1 MNGIVILDKNTGIFS
16 RKAGNKVAKL
26 FGEKKFGHIGTLDP
40 MASGVLLI
48 AIGNATKMIPFIEEV
63 CPNTKEYLFGLR
75 FGIETDTLDIT
86 GKIVKKA
93 GNNPTDE
100 DIKSACDKLKN
111 STEQIPPTF
120 SAIHVGG
127 VRAYELAR
135 MGREIEMKPRPIQ
148 IFELEYT
155 GNTDDEYNFR
165 VRCSRGTYVRALVRD
180 IANLCGTIATTTYIR
195 RTESNGFNIKNATK
209 LDFLENI
216 VNNGGAV
223 EEYLMASDCALGD
236 IPVINLSK
244 EDTKFYKN
252 GGFIKTDVKDGLWR
266 VYCDK
271 EFIGIG
277 RTKNGLLCPKRT
289 L

>member
-26 FGEKKFGHIGTLDP
+26 FSEKKFGHIGTLDP

-135 MGREIEMKPRPIQ
+135 MGREIEMKPRPVQ
-148 IFELEYT
+148 IFKLEYT

-216 VNNGGAV
+216 VNNGGTIK
-223 EEYLMASDCALGD
+223 EYLMASDCALGD

-244 EDTKFYKN
+244 EDTKLYKN
-252 GGFIKTDVKDGLWR
+252 GGFIKTDAKDGLWR

>member
-16 RKAGNKVAKL
+16 RKAGNQVARM

-48 AIGNATKMIPFIEEV
+48 AIGNATKMIPFIEEI

-93 GNNPTDE
+93 GKIPTE
-100 DIKSACDKLKN
+100 NDIKSACEKLKN
-111 STEQIPPTF
+111 TNEQIPPIF
-120 SAIHVGG
+120 SAIHIDGI
-127 VRAYELAR
+127 RAYELAR
-135 MGREIEMKPRPIQ
+135 TGREIEMKPRPIQ

-155 GNTDDEYNFR
+155 GKTNDEYNFR

-180 IANLCGTIATTTYIR
+180 IANLCGTVATTTYIR

-216 VNNGGAV
+216 VNNGGTIK
-223 EEYLMASDCALGD
+223 EYLMASDCALGD
-236 IPVINLSK
+236 IPVINLNN
-244 EDTKFYKN
+244 EDAKLYKN
-252 GGFIKTDVKDGLWR
+252 GGFIKTDMKDGLVR
-266 VYCDK
+266 VYCDN

-277 RTKNGLLCPKRT
+277 RVKNSLLCPKRT